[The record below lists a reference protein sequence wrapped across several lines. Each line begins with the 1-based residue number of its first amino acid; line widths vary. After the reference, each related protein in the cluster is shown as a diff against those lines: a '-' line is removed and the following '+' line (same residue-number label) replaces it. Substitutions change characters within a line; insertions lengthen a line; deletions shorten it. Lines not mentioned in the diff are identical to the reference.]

1 MAAAP
6 GGEIPRAVRYVTPS
20 VQGYSFVF
28 PYLRL
33 GLPVALLAAL
43 VGCGPDYSP
52 NTYSTAAVQQAN
64 KVDQGVIA
72 GFREVAIRSDGTVGA
87 ISGGAAG
94 GVLGAQ
100 TPDGGVTTAL
110 SALCGTLIGGLV
122 GASVEHAAGDTKA
135 FEYVVRKTNGDLISL
150 TQKDVTPLAIGLKV
164 LVIEGKQARVVPD
177 YSVPGDARAPSAADD
192 TGKSENKT
200 ETKSGGL
207 SAKSNTT
214 DGTDKTEKATN
225 GVTATDAPSDT
236 GPAPAQAPQP
246 AAVDTPPTPAG
257 GEPDSAPASQPVAPR
272 GPAPQAAAT
281 PAPQTTPAPAA
292 DPQPARADQDGST
305 PPAAPTQ
312 APEPSDGNPTP

>member
-1 MAAAP
+1 M
-6 GGEIPRAVRYVTPS
+6 TPS
-20 VQGYSFVF
+20 AQGYSFVF

-33 GLPVALLAAL
+33 GLPVVVLAAL

-87 ISGGAAG
+87 VTGGAAG

-110 SALCGTLIGGLV
+110 SAIGGTFIGGIV

-135 FEYVVRKTNGDLISL
+135 FEYIVRKTNGDLVSL
-150 TQKDVTPLAIGLKV
+150 TQKDVTPLAIGLRV

-177 YSVPGDARAPSAADD
+177 YLVPGDAGTPSAADA

-200 ETKSGGL
+200 EMKSGGL

-214 DGTDKTEKATN
+214 DGTEKTDKATN

-246 AAVDTPPTPAG
+246 AAVDTPPPPAS
-257 GEPDSAPASQPVAPR
+257 GEVGSAPASQPVVPR

-292 DPQPARADQDGST
+292 DPQPAQADEDGSA

-312 APEPSDGNPTP
+312 APAPSDNKPTP